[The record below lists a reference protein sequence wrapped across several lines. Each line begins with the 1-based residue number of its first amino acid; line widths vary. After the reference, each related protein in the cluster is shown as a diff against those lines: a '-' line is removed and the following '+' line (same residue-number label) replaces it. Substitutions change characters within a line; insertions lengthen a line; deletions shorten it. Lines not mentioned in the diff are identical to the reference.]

1 MSTVETTGT
10 AAKLY
15 YKSMETIRRYS
26 PEILTTVGVLGVV
39 TSGVLSARATL
50 KLEPIIERHEIA
62 IDTAKKKTHDLT
74 ADEYSSTQHKRE
86 ITKVYLTTSKDLFKL
101 YALPVSIGI
110 AGIGC
115 LVSSHG
121 IMSQR
126 NVATVAAYKA
136 LETSFG
142 EYRKRVVADLGEEKD
157 REYRYAKTATQ
168 VEVVDEEGNVS
179 VEEQQTHIVSS
190 YERVFDELNPN
201 WSDIPGMNQ
210 LFIKQQQNWLNDRL
224 DARGYIFLNEVYK
237 SLGFEDVPEGQVVGW
252 LKKENP
258 LSKDGYID
266 FGVFDRQTQVA
277 FDFVDGFEK
286 ACLLDFNIDGIMFD
300 KINL

>member
-1 MSTVETTGT
+1 MSTIENAGT
-10 AAKLY
+10 ASKLF
-15 YKSMETIRRYS
+15 YKSLATIRRYS
-26 PEILTTVGVLGVV
+26 PEILTTVGVVGVV
-39 TSGVLSARATL
+39 ASGVLSARATL

-110 AGIGC
+110 ASIGC

-121 IMSQR
+121 IMNQR

-142 EYRKRVVADLGEEKD
+142 EYRKRVVDDLGEEKD
-157 REYRYAKTATQ
+157 REYRFAKTTSE
-168 VEVVDEEGNVS
+168 VEIIDEDGNVS
-179 VEEQQTHIVSS
+179 TEEVLTTVPSS
-190 YERVFDELNPN
+190 YERIFGELNPN
-201 WSDIPGMNQ
+201 WSEVPGINQ
-210 LFIKQQQNWLNDRL
+210 MFIKQHQNWLNDKL
-224 DARGYIFLNEVYK
+224 NTRGYLFLNEVYHD
-237 SLGFEDVPEGQVVGW
+237 LGFEEVPEGQVVGW
-252 LKKENP
+252 LRKDNP
-258 LSKDGYID
+258 YAKDGVVD
-266 FGVFDRQTQVA
+266 FGVFDRNTQVA
-277 FDFVDGFEK
+277 HDFVDGFEK
-286 ACLLDFNIDGIMFD
+286 AALLDFNVDGVMFD

>member
-1 MSTVETTGT
+1 MSTVENVGT
-10 AAKLY
+10 ASKLF
-15 YKSMETIRRYS
+15 YKSVATIKRYS
-26 PEILTTVGVLGVV
+26 PEILTTAGVIGVV
-39 TSGVLSARATL
+39 ASGILSSRATL

-115 LVSSHG
+115 LISSHG

-157 REYRYAKTATQ
+157 REYRYAKTTTTI
-168 VEVVDEEGNVS
+168 EVLDEEGNAS
-179 VEEQQTHIVSS
+179 DEKVETIIPSS
-190 YERVFDELNPN
+190 YERVFSELNPN
-201 WSDIPGMNQ
+201 WSEVPGINQ
-210 LFIKQQQNWLNDRL
+210 MTIKQQQNWMNDLLNQ
-224 DARGYIFLNEVYK
+224 RGYVFLNEVYHN
-237 SLGFEDVPEGQVVGW
+237 LGFEDVPEGQVVGW
-252 LKKENP
+252 LRKENP
-258 LSKDGYID
+258 YSKDGYID
-266 FGVFDRQTQVA
+266 FGVFNRQTQVA
-277 FDFVDGFEK
+277 HDFVDGFEK
-286 ACLLDFNIDGIMFD
+286 ACLLDFNVDGVIFD